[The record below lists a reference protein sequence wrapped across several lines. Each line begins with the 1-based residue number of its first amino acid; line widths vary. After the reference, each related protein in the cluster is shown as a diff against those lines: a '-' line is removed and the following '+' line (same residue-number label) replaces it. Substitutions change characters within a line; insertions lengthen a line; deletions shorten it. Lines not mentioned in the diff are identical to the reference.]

1 MKTRLGLS
9 IGRKWRETT
18 RLLFRLQDWL
28 ALSAGETRA
37 LLTLGT
43 FMFVG
48 FTVQNIRVNSLGP
61 PLLPPAAGDV
71 ALAAP
76 SAQKV
81 VEQLAEQLAEPL
93 AVTVDAV
100 PTTERP
106 DAVRVDINSATA
118 LQLQALPGIGPAM
131 ATRIIEWRNG
141 RGRFESVSDLQR
153 VRGIGPKTVAK
164 LSAMAFVGE
173 SGYNRSSSSKE
184 VPLSDLN
191 SLSVPA
197 ASDSTQSLLAS
208 SSRSRNR

>member
-173 SGYNRSSSSKE
+173 SGYSRSSSSKE